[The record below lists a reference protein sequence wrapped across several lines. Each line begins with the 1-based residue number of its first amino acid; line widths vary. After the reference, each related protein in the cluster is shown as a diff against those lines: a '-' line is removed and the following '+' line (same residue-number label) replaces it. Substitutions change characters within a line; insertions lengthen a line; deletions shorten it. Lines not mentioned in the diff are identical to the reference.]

1 MNLLL
6 QKKRDRCDQLA
17 AADFV
22 ATFTNELA
30 ELARRH
36 GLDTLG
42 YILEMARLEAESL
55 ARGQRSQPPL

>member
-1 MNLLL
+1 MIHSTRPGERSE
-6 QKKRDRCDQLA
+6 QRA

-22 ATFTNELA
+22 ATFTSELA

-42 YILEMARLEAESL
+42 YILEMARMEAESL
-55 ARGQRSQPPL
+55 ARGPRSQPPL